1 VTGFAFFI
9 LMIEKIEKIL
19 VIRLSSLGDVIL
31 TTPVLRTLKDRFPQ
45 SDIYFLTKARY
56 GDVLKADPR
65 ISSLIELDA
74 EGKHKG
80 FSGFM
85 RLVSELR
92 LKDFDLLV
100 DLHANLRS
108 FLLRHLVKSR
118 IKLKYNS
125 QRLLRFMMV
134 HFKSATSRVLHTVD
148 SYLEVLGKIDVQAQD
163 KQPRIFLSPEGVSLS
178 EHFLLE
184 RGVVK
189 DDIIVGVH
197 PGAKWQTKRWDE
209 SKFNLVCKEVIR
221 KFNCKVLLF
230 GDSGEEKL
238 VENVKEGL
246 PKEGVLEATGLPL
259 GRMMSLIKR
268 CDCLITNDSGPMHV
282 ASALQVPV
290 VAIFG
295 PTHPRLGFAPVGS
308 ENAVLCAHVECSP
321 CSLHGEKKCSKKSRF
336 CMDLIEPG
344 MVVEAVEGL
353 LKENKSTWK
362 ETD

>member
-1 VTGFAFFI
+1 
-9 LMIEKIEKIL
+9 MIKKSEKIL

-31 TTPVLRTLKDRFPQ
+31 TTPVLGALKDRFPH
-45 SDIYFLTKARY
+45 SRIYFLTKARY
-56 GDVLKADPR
+56 GDVLRADPR
-65 ISSLIELDA
+65 ISSLIEFNA

-80 FSGFM
+80 LSGFK

-92 LKDFDLLV
+92 SEDFGLLV

-125 QRLLRFMMV
+125 HRLLRFMMV
-134 HFKSATSRVLHTVD
+134 HFKSETRRGLQAVD
-148 SYLEVLGKIDVQAQD
+148 SYLEVLRKIGVVADD
-163 KQPRIFLSPEGVSLS
+163 KNPQIFLGPEEMSFS

-189 DDIIVGVH
+189 GDIIVGVH

-221 KFNCKVLLF
+221 RFNYKVLLF
-230 GDSGEEKL
+230 GDVGEEKL
-238 VENVKEGL
+238 VEEVKKGL
-246 PKEGVLEATGLPL
+246 PKGSVLEAMGLPL

-308 ENAVLCAHVECSP
+308 ENAVLCVHVECSP

-344 MVVEAVEGL
+344 MVVEVVEGL
-353 LKENKSTWK
+353 LRENKSTGK

>member
-1 VTGFAFFI
+1 
-9 LMIEKIEKIL
+9 MIKNIEKIL

-31 TTPVLRTLKDRFPQ
+31 TTPVLGALKDRFPH
-45 SDIYFLTKARY
+45 SRIFFLTKVRY
-56 GDVLKADPR
+56 GEVLGSDPR
-65 ISSLIELDA
+65 ISSLIEFDA
-74 EGKHKG
+74 EEKHKG

-85 RLVSELR
+85 SLVSKLR
-92 LKDFDLLV
+92 SQDFDLLI
-100 DLHANLRS
+100 DLHVNLRS
-108 FLLRHLVKSR
+108 FLFRRLVKSR

-125 QRLLRFMMV
+125 HRLLRFLMV
-134 HFKSATSRVLHTVD
+134 HFKSIRTESLQTVD
-148 SYLEVLGKIDVQAQD
+148 SYLEVLRKIDVEAED
-163 KQPRIFLSPEGVSLS
+163 KNPWIFLGSEEMDFS

-209 SKFNLVCKEVIR
+209 SKFNLVCKEVVR
-221 KFNCKVLLF
+221 KFNCKVLLL
-230 GDSGEEKL
+230 GDNKEGKL
-238 VENVKEGL
+238 VNKVKEGL
-246 PKEGVLEATGLPL
+246 PKESALEAIGLPL
-259 GRMMSLIKR
+259 GRMMNLIKR

-308 ENAVLCAHVECSP
+308 ENVILCADVECSP

-336 CMDLIEPG
+336 CMDLIEPET
-344 MVVEAVEGL
+344 VVEAVERL
-353 LKENKSTWK
+353 LKEKRSTRK
-362 ETD
+362 ET